1 MPSHNPGPLRNRP
14 ACRPRWRCAIFLLAL
29 EGPSHAD
36 RAEVLLVL
44 DHDVLIIGA
53 GLAGMRAALAARE
66 NGVDVAVL
74 TKVHPVRSHSNA
86 AQGGIN
92 AALTDRGDDWSDHA
106 FDTIKGSDYL
116 GDQDAIE
123 LMCREAGDEIIA
135 MEHMGVI
142 FSRDDTGR
150 LGTRAF
156 GGQRQART
164 FFVSDFTG
172 QALLHVLYEQVMKA
186 GVRVYEEWFALSL
199 IVEDGQCRGAVV
211 MEIRTG
217 EIHVVRAKA
226 VVMASGGLGRVFEPS
241 TNALICTG
249 DGMALAYRAG
259 ASLMDMEMV
268 QYHPTTLKGSGV
280 LITEGARGEG
290 AHLLNSEGQR
300 FMERYAPNMMEL
312 ASRDVVSRAEQTEI
326 NEGRGIDG
334 GVLLDCRHLGEQ
346 VIREKLSQ
354 IRDIARDFASV
365 DIMTEPIPIR
375 PGMHYQMGGVKT
387 DVNGETP
394 VPGLYAA
401 GECACVSVHGGN
413 RLGANSLLD
422 TLVFG
427 RRSGEH
433 ASDRAKRDGHTAITD
448 SAAEDDRRYIQQLL
462 DNDGDGE
469 MFGKIRLDLGQTMN
483 ENLAVFRDQQGMEAS
498 LAAVRELKE
507 RFTRVSVPDKGKTFN
522 TNLIF
527 TLELGFMLDCAETIA
542 LSALERKES
551 RGAHTRTD
559 MPDRDDENW
568 LRHIL
573 VGQSSDGPQIDFAPV
588 AVTNWQPEVR
598 SY

>member
-1 MPSHNPGPLRNRP
+1 M
-14 ACRPRWRCAIFLLAL
+14 F
-29 EGPSHAD
+29 
-36 RAEVLLVL
+36 
-44 DHDVLIIGA
+44 DHDVLILGA
-53 GLAGMRAALAARE
+53 GLAGMRAALAART
-66 NGVDVAVL
+66 NGVDVAVV

-92 AALTDRGDDWSDHA
+92 AALTDRGDDWTDHA

-123 LMCREAGDEIIA
+123 IMCREAGQEVIA

-142 FSRDDTGR
+142 FNRDDQGR

-172 QALLHVLYEQVMKA
+172 QALLHVLYEQIIKA
-186 GVRVYEEWFALSL
+186 GVRVYEEWFVQSL
-199 IVEDGQCRGAVV
+199 IVEDGECCGAVAI
-211 MEIRTG
+211 EIRSG
-217 EIHVVRAKA
+217 DIHVIRAKA
-226 VVMASGGLGRVFEPS
+226 VVVAAGGLGRLFEPS

-249 DGMALAYRAG
+249 DGMAVAYYAG
-259 ASLMDMEMV
+259 APLMDMEMV

-290 AHLLNSEGQR
+290 AHLLNSNGER
-300 FMERYAPNMMEL
+300 FMERYAPTMMEL
-312 ASRDVVSRAEQTEI
+312 ASRDVVSRSEQTEI
-326 NEGRGIDG
+326 NEGRGVYG
-334 GVLLDCRHLGEQ
+334 GVLLDCRHLGEK
-346 VIREKLSQ
+346 VVRERLSQ
-354 IRDIARDFASV
+354 ILEIARDFANV
-365 DIMTEPIPIR
+365 DILTEPIPIR

-387 DVNGETP
+387 DTNGLTP

-401 GECACVSVHGGN
+401 GEAACVSVHGGN

-433 ASDRAKRDGHTAITD
+433 ASDAVRRKSHKPITD
-448 SAAEDDRRYIQQLL
+448 AAADVGRGFIAQLL
-462 DNDGDGE
+462 DNDGNGE
-469 MFGKIRLDLGQTMN
+469 MFGRLRLELGQTMDQH
-483 ENLAVFRDQQGMEAS
+483 LAVFRDREGMETA
-498 LAAVRELKE
+498 LAKIRELKE
-507 RFTRVSVPDKGKTFN
+507 RFTRVFVADKGKTFN

-551 RGAHTRTD
+551 RGSHNRTD
-559 MPDRDDENW
+559 MPERDDDNW
-568 LRHIL
+568 LRHVLI
-573 VGQSSDGPQIDFAPV
+573 SHNPDGPQVDYLPV
-588 AVTNWQPEVR
+588 VITQWQPEVR